1 MIRRNI
7 IIYFIILFSVSVIK
21 SINGQEITKINSRG
35 NLDIDSEFLSPTFS
49 LPKVIEYNFAS
60 KEKKSPF
67 LAGVLS
73 AVLPGAGEF
82 YAERY
87 LKAGIMIAVEAAA
100 ITTYKIYYQKGDHQT
115 SFFQDYANSH
125 WSAARYAQW
134 TINNS
139 KYINPNVDPS
149 QYHVFFSNGTVN
161 WNELNRLE
169 SDLGGGYSHELAP
182 FGTQDYYEIIGK
194 YPQFSHGWDTST
206 QTDIDFHIL
215 TPQFLWYAHQ
225 RGLANS
231 YYTTGTTALIAIY
244 INHFLSI
251 LDAVWSTHNYN
262 NSIAMSFRVNDTNLS
277 YGINL
282 IPTLNFSYN
291 F

>member
-1 MIRRNI
+1 MYNQT
-7 IIYFIILFSVSVIK
+7 FIIVLIFLLSVSGFKTVYGQAISKNNIK
-21 SINGQEITKINSRG
+21 R
-35 NLDIDSEFLSPTFS
+35 NLKIDSDILSLNLAQTKSPEIN
-49 LPKVIEYNFAS
+49 PNI
-60 KEKKSPF
+60 KEKKSSF

-82 YAERY
+82 YAKRY
-87 LKAGIMIAVEAAA
+87 LKAGILIAVEAAA

-115 SFFQDYANSH
+115 SFFQDYANLH

-139 KYINPNVDPS
+139 KYINPSVDPS
-149 QYHVFFSNGTVN
+149 QYHVFYSNGSVN
-161 WNELNRLE
+161 WSELNRLE
-169 SDLGGGYSHELAP
+169 NDLGGGYSHQLAP

-194 YPQFSHGWDTST
+194 YPQFSHGWDSSI
-206 QTDIDFHIL
+206 QTDTDFHIL
-215 TPQFLWYAHQ
+215 TQQFLWYAHQ

-262 NSIAMSFRVNDTNLS
+262 NSIAMSFRIDDSNMLGD
-277 YGINL
+277 INL